1 MAVNPSPKSV
11 AASETELRTLIDDLS
26 NQLCVAVDGEF
37 DFNVRTDVHDE
48 TLEKLQILI
57 NFVLDTARRA
67 LDRQRETQAHLAQI
81 EKMACLGKLV
91 AGVTHE
97 VNTPLGAIKSAND
110 TLCRAA
116 EKMKAILDDGQA
128 RPQQKELLSL
138 LRVIE
143 GSGAVVDDGSERIV
157 TIVKKLRS
165 FARLDEAEL
174 KSADI
179 HQGLD
184 DTLALLRHELEDRIQ
199 VKRNYDELPRVRCY
213 PGRLNQVFLNIL
225 MNATHAIEG
234 EGEITIA
241 TRQEGNEIHVVIAD
255 DGIGIPPGFID
266 KLFDPGFTT
275 KGVGVGT
282 GLGLAISYQIV
293 EEHGGRISV
302 ESTPGKGSTFCIALP
317 IHPCHHLRK

>member
-1 MAVNPSPKSV
+1 MAVSPSRKSG
-11 AASETELRTLIDDLS
+11 AASEAELRALIDDLS

-37 DFNVRTDVHDE
+37 DFKVRTDVHDE

-67 LDRQRETQAHLAQI
+67 LDRQRETQVHLAQI

-97 VNTPLGAIKSAND
+97 VNTPLGAVKSAND
-110 TLCRAA
+110 TLCRVA
-116 EKMKAILDDGQA
+116 ERMKAMLDEG
-128 RPQQKELLSL
+128 RMELHQEELPSL

-143 GSGAVVDDGSERIV
+143 ESSAVIDNGSERIV
-157 TIVKKLRS
+157 NIVKKLRS

-184 DTLALLRHELEDRIQ
+184 DTLALLRHELEDRIR
-199 VKRNYDELPRVRCY
+199 VKRNYEEIPRVKCY

-234 EGEITIA
+234 DGEITIA

-255 DGIGIPPGFID
+255 NGIGIPPGCMD
-266 KLFDPGFTT
+266 RLFDPGFTT

-282 GLGLAISYQIV
+282 GLGLAISYQII
-293 EEHGGRISV
+293 EEHGGRIGV
-302 ESTPGKGSTFCIALP
+302 ESTLGKGSAFRITIP
-317 IHPCHHLRK
+317 IHPYHQPPR

>member
-1 MAVNPSPKSV
+1 MAVNPSRKPDE
-11 AASETELRTLIDDLS
+11 AGDGELRALIDDLS
-26 NQLCVAVDGEF
+26 NQLCVAVDGDF
-37 DFNVRTDVHDE
+37 DFKVRTDVHDE

-67 LDRQRETQAHLAQI
+67 LDQQRETQVHLAQI
-81 EKMACLGKLV
+81 EKMACMGKLV

-110 TLCRAA
+110 TLRRVA
-116 EKMKAILDDGQA
+116 EKMKSVLDEG
-128 RPQQKELLSL
+128 RMELHQKELPSL
-138 LRVIE
+138 LRTIEKSSAVI
-143 GSGAVVDDGSERIV
+143 DDGSERIV
-157 TIVKKLRS
+157 TVVKKLRS

-184 DTLALLRHELEDRIQ
+184 DTLALLRHELEDRIR
-199 VKRNYDELPRVRCY
+199 VKRNYEEIPRVRCY

-234 EGEITIA
+234 DGEITIA

-255 DGIGIPPGFID
+255 TGTGIPPGCMD

-282 GLGLAISYQIV
+282 GLGLAISYRII

-302 ESTPGKGSTFCIALP
+302 ESTLGEGSAFRIAIP
-317 IHPCHHLRK
+317 IHPGNPSSG

>member
-1 MAVNPSPKSV
+1 MAVNPSRKSG
-11 AASETELRTLIDDLS
+11 AASETELRALIDDLA

-37 DFNVRTDVHDE
+37 DFKVRTDVHDE
-48 TLEKLQILI
+48 TLEKLQILV

-67 LDRQRETQAHLAQI
+67 LDRQRETQVHLAQI

-110 TLCRAA
+110 TLRRVA
-116 EKMKAILDDGQA
+116 EKMKAVLDEDQMELH
-128 RPQQKELLSL
+128 QKELPSL
-138 LRVIE
+138 LRTIEESSAVI
-143 GSGAVVDDGSERIV
+143 DNGSERIV

-179 HQGLD
+179 HEGLD
-184 DTLALLRHELEDRIQ
+184 DTLALLRHELEDRIR
-199 VKRNYDELPRVRCY
+199 VKRNYEEIPRVKCY

-225 MNATHAIEG
+225 MNATHAIEE

-255 DGIGIPPGFID
+255 NGIGIPSECMD
-266 KLFDPGFTT
+266 QLFDPGFTT

-282 GLGLAISYQIV
+282 GLGLAISYRIV

-302 ESTPGKGSTFCIALP
+302 ESTLGEGSAFRIAIP
-317 IHPCHHLRK
+317 IQPDHQPTR

>member
-1 MAVNPSPKSV
+1 MSS
-11 AASETELRTLIDDLS
+11 SEKIEAIVDEDQMELR
-26 NQLCVAVDGEF
+26 
-37 DFNVRTDVHDE
+37 
-48 TLEKLQILI
+48 
-57 NFVLDTARRA
+57 
-67 LDRQRETQAHLAQI
+67 
-81 EKMACLGKLV
+81 
-91 AGVTHE
+91 
-97 VNTPLGAIKSAND
+97 
-110 TLCRAA
+110 
-116 EKMKAILDDGQA
+116 
-128 RPQQKELLSL
+128 QKEFPSLS
-138 LRVIE
+138 RVIE
-143 GSGAVVDDGSERIV
+143 ECSAVIDDGSERIV

-199 VKRNYDELPRVRCY
+199 VKRSYDEIPRVKCY

-225 MNATHAIEG
+225 MNAAHAIEG
-234 EGEITIA
+234 DGEIAIA
-241 TRQEGNEIHVVIAD
+241 TWQEGNEIHVIIAD
-255 DGIGIPPGFID
+255 NGIGIPSVCLD

-302 ESTPGKGSTFCIALP
+302 ESTPGKGSAFRITIP
-317 IHPCHHLRK
+317 IHH